1 MPLPYFYVTG
11 LYGFG
16 SLNLTSGYQVYVVDD
31 EEGIREL
38 LVELCED
45 KGIAC
50 RGFAD
55 GEAFLA
61 VLDELEPGCVLL
73 DMRLPRRN
81 GLQVQ
86 AEIIRRER
94 PLQVITITGYADVD
108 MAVESMKMGAVDFLE
123 KPFLND
129 VLFDALER
137 GFSRLSE
144 TNVPPASPA

>member
-1 MPLPYFYVTG
+1 M
-11 LYGFG
+11 
-16 SLNLTSGYQVYVVDD
+16 VDD
-31 EEGIREL
+31 EEGVREL
-38 LVELCED
+38 LADLCED

-61 VLDELEPGCVLL
+61 ALDELEPGCVLL

-94 PLQVITITGYADVD
+94 PLQVIAITGYADVD

-129 VLFDALER
+129 VVFEALEC
-137 GFSRLSE
+137 GFRKLSGMDI
-144 TNVPPASPA
+144 PPASPA